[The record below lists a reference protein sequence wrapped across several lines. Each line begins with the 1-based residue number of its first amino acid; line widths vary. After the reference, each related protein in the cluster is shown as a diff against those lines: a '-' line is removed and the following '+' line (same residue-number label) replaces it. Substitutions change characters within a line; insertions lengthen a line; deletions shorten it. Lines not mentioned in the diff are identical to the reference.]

1 MCSISRLSVV
11 VWFLLPLCSAAQ
23 ESDYCRIYDAECR
36 QTLVF
41 WQTHEAEFEA
51 AAERAGVPAEF
62 MFAIVA
68 PEISQYGRLAD
79 KAQTYAL
86 KTLYVQRGR
95 ESADFSI
102 GLFQMKPSFVE
113 ELERYVLD
121 TPALLAA
128 FAEVPISGDT
138 ERKIRVLRIE
148 RLERQDWQMTYL
160 ALFCRVVRH
169 RFGDEGFGSEQ
180 ERLRFY
186 ANAYNAGFMLD
197 GERLRQSSGAYFPH
211 LARRKFRYAD
221 VSLWFF
227 RKIGQLP
234 DIEK

>member
-1 MCSISRLSVV
+1 MCSISRLLVV
-11 VWFLLPLCSAAQ
+11 VWFLLPQCSAAQ

-36 QTLVF
+36 QTLAF
-41 WQTHEAEFEA
+41 WQAYEAEFEA

-128 FAEVPISGDT
+128 FPEVPISGDT

-169 RFGDEGFGSEQ
+169 RFGEQWFVSEQ

-197 GERLRQSSGAYFPH
+197 GELLRQSSGAYFPH

-221 VSLWFF
+221 VSLWFY